1 VSVDEYTTLRVA
13 VADGIA
19 EVVFDNPPVNVISAV
34 MMREVTG
41 VMDALAEDPSVRV
54 VVFSSAN
61 PEFFLAHVDMHILD
75 ESEVLRRLTEAAAP
89 RGINAFQAIGE
100 LLRNQR
106 QVTIV
111 KLAGKARGG
120 GAEFVAAAD
129 MTFAARETAGIGQ
142 IESLMG
148 IVPSGGG
155 TQYLRGRVGRHRAL
169 EAVLTGELFDAD
181 TAAAYGWVNRAVP
194 AGELDAFVG
203 RVARNIA
210 ALPDGVV
217 EAAKSVL
224 APEDLTPGYAS
235 EEAEWSALVA
245 GPFAL
250 PLMGAAL
257 ARGAQTP
264 EGEADL
270 ESLMRSA
277 ASDQVAE
284 PARHR

>member
-1 VSVDEYTTLRVA
+1 MSVDEYSTLRVA

-34 MMREVTG
+34 MMREVTE

-75 ESEVLRRLTEAAAP
+75 EQEVLRRLTEAAAP

-111 KLAGKARGG
+111 RLAGKARGG

-245 GPFAL
+245 GPVAL
-250 PLMGAAL
+250 PLMSAAL

-277 ASDQVAE
+277 ALD
-284 PARHR
+284 